1 MGGYVTVFLF
11 PRPSIFPY
19 FSVFR
24 SSAVPLFLYFRPAA
38 LEFFPCCVCYPAV
51 VLWHLIHINWCH
63 SFLFPLLIGSKQ
75 HGFLGPLRGIG
86 TYFYPGI
93 KKAATKKQKIAEQ
106 NQEKQQYMI
115 KVDASHTPHCA
126 R

>member
-1 MGGYVTVFLF
+1 MGGVCHCFPLFPPLNFSIFCRLSLLRCASLSLFQTCRFGILSVFLLWYCGTSFTLTGVTV
-11 PRPSIFPY
+11 
-19 FSVFR
+19 
-24 SSAVPLFLYFRPAA
+24 
-38 LEFFPCCVCYPAV
+38 
-51 VLWHLIHINWCH
+51 
-63 SFLFPLLIGSKQ
+63 FPLLIGSKQ
-75 HGFLGPLRGIG
+75 HGFLGPLRGTG

-93 KKAATKKQKIAEQ
+93 KKQQQKNTKIAKQ